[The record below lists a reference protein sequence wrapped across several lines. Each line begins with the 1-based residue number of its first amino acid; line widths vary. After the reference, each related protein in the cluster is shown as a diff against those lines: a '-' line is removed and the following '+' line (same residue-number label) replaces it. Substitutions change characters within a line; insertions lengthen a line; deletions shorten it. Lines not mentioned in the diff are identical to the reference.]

1 MMMHGIGILL
11 ISSAVGYWTLTAA
24 GKEKGRIKT
33 LGQYL
38 GLLIIVLSLA
48 GAACKAYCMVT
59 GSACPPGKMGG
70 SYAAGKNCP
79 LTGKPM
85 GGMAACPAG
94 HPGCTMNCPPAEKS
108 AK

>member
-1 MMMHGIGILL
+1 MVT
-11 ISSAVGYWTLTAA
+11 SAVGYWTLTAA
-24 GKEKGRIKT
+24 GKEKGRVKT

-38 GLLIIVLSLA
+38 GFLIIVLSLA
-48 GAACKAYCMVT
+48 GAALKVACSVQACKA
-59 GSACPPGKMGG
+59 GG
-70 SYAAGKNCP
+70 GMYSKNCP
-79 LTGKPM
+79 FTGKPM